1 MLKELLG
8 RLVDWLGG
16 KGMKVQSVLC
26 SKERFKSAREAAQW
40 CHEHNFKAGDV
51 DETDRY
57 YRFRQFP
64 PSRCQEGTIRT
75 IELTDGVK
83 ATVCIPKSQKV
94 LDEDMEGKLFH
105 VEFPFEVKYDDE
117 GLYVEGY
124 ASRELWDRVNDY
136 IPAETAFKA
145 LETYFQHGARICLL
159 HVWRVQAGKLE
170 ELSVVED
177 GIRVKVRPY
186 KWAAP
191 LVEEGVVRGFSIG
204 FKLHD
209 WEPHEKGRVFRDWSL
224 YEISLVDE
232 PANQGCYFEKV
243 GKMLPVGTKV
253 TYDAAR
259 NAVIVSGLNYEAM
272 AEIARYLAGLTEQ
285 IRGAGKNL
293 EDVTELVFKRAPEPE
308 RGDDESKA
316 WAPPA
321 VALERIGE
329 LVEKGLL
336 LEEAFSEAALEFYY
350 KDFDGEE
357 LPEDV
362 KGWTR
367 AFINSLPDAAFAVIE
382 PAYKRGET
390 KNKNARHLPHH
401 KASVKSPDEN
411 SSIDLS
417 HYRNAL
423 ARANQIQPVTDSIS
437 TEELRRRAQ
446 AHLNKHR
453 SILKEGKEM
462 PENEKDVVNTPEN
475 DETKATGA
483 PKPESETQAEGKTKS
498 LADLVTEAKE
508 SFAKE
513 FKAYQE
519 QLEALAKRVEEQEK
533 ALKAL
538 AEVIADLP
546 APSMSIPVNGA
557 KAVEAEEK
565 KSVFEGIFGK

>member
-1 MLKELLG
+1 MFEKLLG
-8 RLVDWLGG
+8 RLIDWLTG
-16 KGMKVQSVLC
+16 KGMRVQSVLC
-26 SKERFKSAREAAQW
+26 SKERFKSAKEAAQW
-40 CHEHNFKAGDV
+40 CREHDFKAGDV
-51 DETDRY
+51 DETDQY

-64 PSRCQEGTIRT
+64 PSRCRDGTIRT
-75 IELTDGVK
+75 IALTDGVK

-94 LDEDMEGKLFH
+94 LNEDMKDKLFR
-105 VEFPFEVKYDDE
+105 VEFPFEVKYDDR

-159 HVWRVQAGKLE
+159 HVWRIQAGKLE

-177 GIRVKVRPY
+177 GIRIKVRPY
-186 KWAAP
+186 EWAVP
-191 LVEEGVVRGFSIG
+191 LVESGVVKGFSIG
-204 FKLHD
+204 YKLHD
-209 WEPHEKGRVFRDWSL
+209 WEPHEKGRVFKDWSL
-224 YEISLVDE
+224 YEISFVDE

-243 GKMLPVGTKV
+243 GKMLPAGTKV

-272 AEIARYLAGLTEQ
+272 AEIARYLAGLTDQ
-285 IRGAGKNL
+285 IRDTGKRL
-293 EDVTELVFKRAPEPE
+293 EDVTELVFKRAPEPGPKDGE
-308 RGDDESKA
+308 DDESKA
-316 WAPPA
+316 WTPPA

-329 LVEKGLL
+329 LTEKGLP

-350 KDFDGEE
+350 KDLDGED

-362 KGWTR
+362 KDWTR

-390 KNKNARHLPHH
+390 QNKNARHLPHH
-401 KASVKSPDEN
+401 NASVKDPNEN
-411 SSIDLS
+411 SSIDLP

-423 ARANQIQPVTDSIS
+423 ARANQIQPITDSIS

-453 SILKEGKEM
+453 SVLKEGKEM
-462 PENEKDVVNTPEN
+462 PENEKDVVNTSEN
-475 DETKATGA
+475 DEVKTVKA
-483 PKPESETQAEGKTKS
+483 PEPEGTNEAKS
-498 LADLVTEAKE
+498 LAELVNEAKE

-513 FKAYQE
+513 FKVYQE
-519 QLEALAKRVEEQEK
+519 QFEALVKRVEEQEK

-538 AEVIADLP
+538 TEVIADLP
-546 APSMSIPVNGA
+546 VPSMSIPVNGA